1 MILRTGVDIIEIDR
15 LASLKPEI
23 RVRFIQRVYT
33 PAEIALAGSENADAF
48 FAGRFAAKEA
58 VAKALGTGI
67 GPVSWQEV
75 EILRGAEQ
83 EPVLHLHGQAARL
96 AQEMGLTTWSVSI
109 SHSHSH
115 AIATATA
122 IG

>member
-23 RVRFIQRVYT
+23 RARFIQRVYT
-33 PAEIALAGSENADAF
+33 PGEIALAGSENADAF
-48 FAGRFAAKEA
+48 FSGRFAAKEA

-67 GPVSWQEV
+67 GPVSWQEI

-96 AQEMGLTTWSVSI
+96 AREMGLTTWSVSI